1 MTAQVP
7 SRPLRHAL
15 SQQALRVIGVTAVAW
30 GVQLPSAHA
39 IARRAPHGHVPLRTL
54 RRLRAAVRLIHPAP
68 VLAHS
73 W

>member
-1 MTAQVP
+1 MRAHAFG
-7 SRPLRHAL
+7 HAL
-15 SQQALRVIGVTAVAW
+15 PQQSLRVIGVTAVAW

-39 IARRAPHGHVPLRTL
+39 VARRAPHGHIPLRTL
-54 RRLRAAVRLIHPAP
+54 RRLRAAVHPFNLAP

>member
-1 MTAQVP
+1 MSAKAMGQA
-7 SRPLRHAL
+7 R

-30 GVQLPSAHA
+30 GVKLPSAHA
-39 IARRAPHGHVPLRTL
+39 VARRAPHGHIPLRTL
-54 RRLRAAVRLIHPAP
+54 RRLRAAVLQLNLSP